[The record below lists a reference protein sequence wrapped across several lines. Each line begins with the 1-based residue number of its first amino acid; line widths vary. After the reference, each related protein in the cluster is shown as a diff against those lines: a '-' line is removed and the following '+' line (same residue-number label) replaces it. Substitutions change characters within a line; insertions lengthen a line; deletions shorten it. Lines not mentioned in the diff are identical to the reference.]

1 MVPAAF
7 LRTCRKRL
15 QDFRIAQGG
24 NVVLTFTLAL
34 IAIIGFIGTA
44 VDYSRGNSAKA
55 AIQSAADST
64 ALILSKDAQNLNTDQ
79 LDTRAAAY
87 FTALFN
93 RPEVTNL
100 VITPTYSNPHC
111 RQLQAGAQDP
121 PRPS

>member
-1 MVPAAF
+1 M
-7 LRTCRKRL
+7 
-15 QDFRIAQGG
+15 
-24 NVVLTFTLAL
+24 
-34 IAIIGFIGTA
+34 
-44 VDYSRGNSAKA
+44 
-55 AIQSAADST
+55 
-64 ALILSKDAQNLNTDQ
+64 LSKDAQNLNTDQ